1 MDLQRQL
8 HAEMEAEW
16 QDEHEA
22 LHEAQEELRDAELIE
37 EAERAH
43 LAGEKNMAAHQGFH
57 LDC

>member
-1 MDLQRQL
+1 
-8 HAEMEAEW
+8 MEAEW

-57 LDC
+57 LDF